1 MDTYAIEKAVGSTTV
16 SPDVLHKIARL
27 TTLSVQGVSRMAN
40 VHCTLDKIF
49 GKEDCQGTKVVI
61 KDGKVFVDIY
71 VVLMSNMNVREISRE
86 IQSRVSRSI
95 SDMVGM
101 DAGGVNVHITDIDF
115 NV

>member
-86 IQSRVSRSI
+86 IRI
-95 SDMVGM
+95 TGIT
-101 DAGGVNVHITDIDF
+101 VNLRYGWYGCRWGKCSYHRH
-115 NV
+115 